1 MMWLFLL
8 SVLFLIPISW
18 LLLKWLEARR
28 KQQERDRQLR
38 EKSELSTLYQSIA
51 KDLKSRPVRAK
62 PSATPSQAKTPPPAL
77 DEWRQLWDPA
87 ANDESKQSQQTKPV
101 RQLPLPEYH
110 WLKKNHRQNIQT
122 ARLVLNQLRAQI
134 HSAEPDHAL
143 KIVIGS
149 LRRVNPFVFEELLL
163 HCFKD
168 AGYQVVRNSRYT
180 GDDGID
186 GRIYRD
192 GKLYYVQAKRYAG
205 LIDAAHLRAFEQTIT
220 NSYGVEGGFFVHTGR
235 TGDTAKAISRQQG
248 QVTLLSGMRLVDFVL
263 ARGVAA
269 IAQQQIAV
277 AEADDP
283 W

>member
-1 MMWLFLL
+1 MSWLLL
-8 SVLFLIPISW
+8 LGVLFLISISW
-18 LLLKWLEARR
+18 LLLKRLEVKR
-28 KQQERDRQLR
+28 KQQERDRHLR
-38 EKSELSTLYQSIA
+38 EKSELSALYHSIA

-62 PSATPSQAKTPPPAL
+62 PSATPSQVKTPPPPL

-87 ANDESKQSQQTKPV
+87 ANDESNQSQQIKPV
-101 RQLPLPEYH
+101 RHLPLPEYH

-122 ARLVLNQLRAQI
+122 ARLVLSQLRAQI
-134 HSAEPDHAL
+134 LSVEPDQAL

-192 GKLYYVQAKRYAG
+192 GQLYLVQAKRYAG
-205 LIDAAHLRAFEQTIT
+205 LIDAAHLREFENTVRRYSAT
-220 NSYGVEGGFFVHTGR
+220 GGFFVHTGR
-235 TGDTAKAISRQQG
+235 TGNTAKAVSRQQG
-248 QVTLLSGMRLVDFVL
+248 QVTLLSGLGLVDFVL
-263 ARGVAA
+263 ARRVAN
-269 IAQQQIAV
+269 AQKQIAV